1 MEETKRKSKSRRSV
15 HKGGASATIDEL
27 RAKIK
32 ERDLK
37 EQQEALRKARKKL
50 SQTVNKEVRELKAKG
65 I

>member
-1 MEETKRKSKSRRSV
+1 MEETKHKSKSRRSI
-15 HKGGASATIDEL
+15 HKGGASATTDEL

-50 SQTVNKEVRELKAKG
+50 S
-65 I
+65 

>member
-1 MEETKRKSKSRRSV
+1 MEETKYKSKSRRSIY
-15 HKGGASATIDEL
+15 KGGASITTDEL

-50 SQTVNKEVRELKAKG
+50 SQTVNKEV
-65 I
+65 